1 MCATLLMWFS
11 HPMSNIPHEGS
22 AGLLSTAEAA
32 ALLGKSPATIN
43 RWADSGALPVA
54 VKAPGIRGARF
65 FTAAEIEKLRT
76 EAGAA

>member
-11 HPMSNIPHEGS
+11 HPMSNVPHDGS

-43 RWADSGALPVA
+43 RWAEDGTLPVA
-54 VKAPGIRGARF
+54 FRAPGIRGARF
-65 FTAAEIEKLRT
+65 FTRDAVDAMKSRV
-76 EAGAA
+76 A

>member
-1 MCATLLMWFS
+1 LRATLLRWFS
-11 HPMSNIPHEGS
+11 HPTSNVPHEGS

-43 RWADSGALPVA
+43 RWAEDGTLPVA
-54 VKAPGIRGARF
+54 FRAPGIRGARF
-65 FTAAEIEKLRT
+65 FAAAEVEKLRT